1 MQQTW
6 YQPIV
11 FDTTGVAHEQSE
23 EAAPR
28 VGWEPEG
35 WLSPHQRRRSAS
47 AQPLFCL
54 GSRSFVPFFHPPVR
68 FLSDFSYRVAAC
80 LPIDDALRLQ
90 LLKIGSAIQRLR
102 CELDIMDRVR
112 KGHRPLDKI
121 RCCCLKFT
129 LHSLSDVRS
138 AFAVFGDRLER
149 CFIPKL
155 AFTFKT
161 TKRILC
167 PECVHVIYTSDDLTV
182 CLLPSSLI
190 KEAVMYSNICE
201 EPDIWPLACEH

>member
-1 MQQTW
+1 MQKTW
-6 YQPIV
+6 FQPIV

-35 WLSPHQRRRSAS
+35 WLSPHQCRRSAS

-54 GSRSFVPFFHPPVR
+54 GSRSFVPSFHPPVR

-138 AFAVFGDRLER
+138 AFALFGDRLER
-149 CFIPKL
+149 CVVSFQSWLSRSKQQKEYYVLNVSMLFIL
-155 AFTFKT
+155 QMIVLF
-161 TKRILC
+161 
-167 PECVHVIYTSDDLTV
+167 V
-182 CLLPSSLI
+182 CFHP
-190 KEAVMYSNICE
+190 
-201 EPDIWPLACEH
+201 PL